1 MRLLS
6 EKKTIATAA
15 IAPTAPM
22 RLPSRAVFGED
33 KAFNAKI
40 NARAAPKLAN
50 CDQAGIISCHQL
62 LLISLI

>member
-1 MRLLS
+1 
-6 EKKTIATAA
+6 
-15 IAPTAPM
+15 M

-33 KAFNAKI
+33 KAFKAKI